1 MTVDQAQAQIRAAFV
16 DGGPGAMVSA
26 LVWLIAGYV
35 YATGTPASAFAALFV
50 GGIFIFPVS
59 VLICKLA
66 FARSGSVQGNPLGLV
81 ALESTIAMIGGLLA
95 AWLLLAARPDMVF
108 PVAALA
114 VGTHYFAFK
123 TAYGDRTFWV
133 LGALLTLVAAA
144 AIFLVRGQ
152 TLALILAIAIIELAF
167 GLWLTIRS
175 VRAARSGT
183 IAG

>member
-1 MTVDQAQAQIRAAFV
+1 M
-16 DGGPGAMVSA
+16 
-26 LVWLIAGYV
+26 
-35 YATGTPASAFAALFV
+35 
-50 GGIFIFPVS
+50 
-59 VLICKLA
+59 
-66 FARSGSVQGNPLGLV
+66 
-81 ALESTIAMIGGLLA
+81 
-95 AWLLLAARPDMVF
+95 
-108 PVAALA
+108 AALA

-152 TLALILAIAIIELAF
+152 TLALILAVAIIELAF